1 MQLYKRNGI
10 YYASYQSSAGRQT
23 RRSLATRNKQIARQ
37 LIAKLELEIHEELVF
52 GKEPKRY
59 FKDMLAEYLEA
70 KQQTKGFER
79 SQHAVRPL
87 VAFFGDCDASRMKEV
102 DVEKYCAHRVKK
114 VKAET
119 VRREIGVLSAAFNH
133 AVTKLHWSLK
143 NPCKSAAK
151 PKKPKGRVRWIT
163 HSEATK
169 LIAAAKPK
177 VNCLGKPLPA
187 AASSTVLA
195 DFIEL
200 ALNTGC
206 RKGELLSLQWDD
218 VDLSTRLLKLQE
230 TKSGEWQTV
239 PINEQARQVLV
250 RRMKK
255 REASCPSTPFVFF
268 HETARQGVSE
278 GDRIKDLKKSFTSA
292 CKRAGIKDFRIH
304 DLRHTFA
311 SWLVRNG
318 TPLLEVSKLLRHSST
333 TMTERYAHLAPDQ
346 LHQAAANLGF
356 TAQSQHSGDAKKPVV
371 LKMA

>member
-1 MQLYKRNGI
+1 MQLNKRNGI
-10 YYASYQSSAGRQT
+10 YYVSYQSSPGRQT
-23 RRSLATRNKQIARQ
+23 RRSLGTRNKQIAKQ
-37 LIAKLELEIHEELVF
+37 LMAKLELEMHEELVF

-59 FKDMLAEYLEA
+59 FKDMLAKYLEA
-70 KQQTKGFER
+70 KQQTRGFER
-79 SQHAVRPL
+79 IQHAARPL

-102 DVEKYCAHRVKK
+102 DVEKYCSHRGKQ

-133 AVTKLHWSLK
+133 AVTKLRWGLK
-143 NPCKSAAK
+143 NPCKDAAK

-163 HSEATK
+163 HPEASR
-169 LIAAAKPK
+169 LIAAARRK
-177 VNCLGKPLPA
+177 VNCHGKPLPA
-187 AASSTVLA
+187 EACSTVLA

-206 RKGELLSLQWDD
+206 RKGELLSLKWED

-239 PINEQARQVLV
+239 PINEQARQILV
-250 RRMKK
+250 GRLRH
-255 REASCPSTPFVFF
+255 REAVCPATPFVFF
-268 HETARQGVSE
+268 HERQRHGVSV
-278 GDRIKDLKKSFTSA
+278 GDQVKDVKASFASA

-311 SWLVRNG
+311 SWLVKNG

-333 TMTERYAHLAPDQ
+333 TMTERYAHLAPDH
-346 LHQAAANLGF
+346 LHKAVANLGF
-356 TAQSQHSGDAKKPVV
+356 TAQSQHSGEAKKPVV

>member
-10 YYASYQSSAGRQT
+10 YYVSYQSSPGRQT
-23 RRSLATRNKQIARQ
+23 RRSLETRNKQIAKQ

-79 SQHAVRPL
+79 IQHAARPL
-87 VAFFGDCDASRMKEV
+87 VAFFGDCDASRIKEIH
-102 DVEKYCAHRVKK
+102 VEKYCSDRVAHVMP
-114 VKAET
+114 AT
-119 VRREIGVLSAAFNH
+119 VRREIGTLSAAYNH
-133 AVTKLHWSLK
+133 AVTKLHWNLK
-143 NPCKSAAK
+143 NPCTHAAK

-163 HSEATK
+163 HSEAST
-169 LIAAAKPK
+169 LIAAARSPLDRH
-177 VNCLGKPLPA
+177 CKPLTA
-187 AASSTVLA
+187 EACSTVLA

-206 RKGELLSLQWDD
+206 RKSELLSLKWDD

-250 RRMKK
+250 RRLRH
-255 REASCPSTPFVFF
+255 REASCPTTPFIFF
-268 HETARQGVSE
+268 HERQRRGVSV
-278 GDRIKDLKKSFTSA
+278 GDQVKDVKASFTSA

-311 SWLVRNG
+311 SWLVKNG
-318 TPLLEVSKLLRHSST
+318 TPLLEVSKLLRHASI
-333 TMTERYAHLAPDQ
+333 TMTERYAHLAPEH
-346 LHQAAANLGF
+346 LHQAVENLGF
-356 TAQSQHSGDAKKPVV
+356 TAQSQHSAKSAKPAV